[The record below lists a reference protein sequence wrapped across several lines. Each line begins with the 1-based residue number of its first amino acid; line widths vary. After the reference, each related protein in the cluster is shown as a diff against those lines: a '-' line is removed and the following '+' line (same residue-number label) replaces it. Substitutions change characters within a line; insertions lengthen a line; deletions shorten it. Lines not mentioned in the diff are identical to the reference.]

1 ISRIRNSLGLELPL
15 AALFAQPRLSDL
27 AQALDSAAASALPAI
42 VPADRGQPLPLSF
55 AQQRLWFLAQLDAQA
70 DLAYLMPN
78 GLRLHGKLDR
88 HALRQALDRIVA
100 R

>member
-1 ISRIRNSLGLELPL
+1 AER
-15 AALFAQPRLSDL
+15 
-27 AQALDSAAASALPAI
+27 SA
-42 VPADRGQPLPLSF
+42 PLPLSF
-55 AQQRLWFLAQLDAQA
+55 AQQRLWFLAQLDPQA

-100 R
+100 RHESLRTRIALHQDDPVQIIDSATIGLRLREHDLSG